1 MRGSPRREQLTANAR
16 RSPSRSVP
24 DRSRKMRTT
33 SPLVSHSARLSV
45 AGTPVPTYYDGFPK
59 APPTP
64 PALSAVLKVGSRTR
78 GARLSCA
85 AGSGGGPP
93 TFLRRAGLRSAVIV
107 GSPRESFAA
116 RLRGPSAAW
125 RAGETGGLSETRR
138 STSGQAYRL
147 PTFRRTASRSDR
159 VSEGPPVSPARRTG
173 SQSSNWDTTAQF
185 PRLTTVPYFD
195 IFQNMKLTAV
205 PLARLEANAAHA
217 EAFKA
222 LAHPTRL
229 QIFFF
234 LVRA

>member
-1 MRGSPRREQLTANAR
+1 MVNDYYSSGSGCQGTASA
-16 RSPSRSVP
+16 RSVSVRNYGDPIAADPPGGWGGWGLGKP
-24 DRSRKMRTT
+24 DRTVWPT
-33 SPLVSHSARLSV
+33 ARLSV
-45 AGTPVPTYYDGFPK
+45 AGTPVPTYDDGFPK

-85 AGSGGGPP
+85 AGRDGGRP
-93 TFLRRAGLRSAVIV
+93 TFLRHAGLRSAVIV

-159 VSEGPPVSPARRTG
+159 VSEGPPVSPARRTSSQG
-173 SQSSNWDTTAQF
+173 SN
-185 PRLTTVPYFD
+185 
-195 IFQNMKLTAV
+195 
-205 PLARLEANAAHA
+205 
-217 EAFKA
+217 
-222 LAHPTRL
+222 
-229 QIFFF
+229 
-234 LVRA
+234 